1 MERNFIQNFES
12 CVLKTIKE
20 YKLARKGERI
30 VVAMSGG
37 KDSTTLAYLLNKLAK
52 KLGCRIVALYINL
65 HIGSSGGYSDR
76 CLQAVKKFCSG
87 NKIPLYV
94 YDIKQETG
102 CSICY
107 IRTGVQQ
114 RLKLKNCAIC
124 GVVKKWILN
133 KEARKLKAG
142 RIATGHNLD
151 DEAQTI
157 LMNFFK
163 GNPML
168 NANSGPAT
176 GIIQDKKFVQRIK
189 PLYFMPED
197 EIRQYSMAM
206 KLPVVYEKC
215 PCAIDS
221 YRIATRR
228 FLNKF
233 GNNTKRRIVDNF
245 IHILPL
251 LREKAKTESSP
262 VHYCKSC
269 GEPARN
275 KICKRCMLTG
285 NMREHRN
292 DKIYK

>member
-1 MERNFIQNFES
+1 MEDRFIKSFEAR
-12 CVLKTIKE
+12 VLKTIKRHQ
-20 YKLARKGERI
+20 LAGKGKSRRI

-37 KDSTTLAYLLNKLAK
+37 KDSATTAYLLRKFAK
-52 KLGCRIVALYINL
+52 RLGCKIAALYINL
-65 HIGSSGGYSDR
+65 HIGNKEGYSER

-87 NKIPLYV
+87 NKIPLHV

-107 IRTGVQQ
+107 IRSGVQQ
-114 RLKLKNCAIC
+114 KLKLKNCAIC

-163 GNPML
+163 GNLML
-168 NANSGPAT
+168 NVNSGPAT
-176 GIIQDKKFVQRIK
+176 GIIEDRKFVQRIK

-233 GNNTKRRIVDNF
+233 NNNTKRRIVDNF
-245 IHILPL
+245 TGMLPL
-251 LREKAKTESSP
+251 LRERAKAESSP
-262 VHYCKSC
+262 VQYCKSC

-275 KICKRCMLTG
+275 KLCKRCMLIKR
-285 NMREHRN
+285 MQN